1 MFFYFTVQVSNAG
14 WFVNKGLMDTSV
26 EEMDSMLNI
35 FVRAV
40 FTITQRALQSII
52 ENKGVKGNLFC
63 FFERNFN
70 YIIGTYMK
78 NTRVIKSSLSK
89 IS

>member
-1 MFFYFTVQVSNAG
+1 MNNAG

-40 FTITQRALQSII
+40 FTMTQRSLPSII
-52 ENKGVKGNLFC
+52 ENKGAKENLF
-63 FFERNFN
+63 
-70 YIIGTYMK
+70 Y
-78 NTRVIKSSLSK
+78 SLGE
-89 IS
+89 ISLI

>member
-1 MFFYFTVQVSNAG
+1 MNNAG

-40 FTITQRALQSII
+40 FAITQRALPSII
-52 ENKGVKGNLFC
+52 ENKGVEKSVGRNSILLF
-63 FFERNFN
+63 
-70 YIIGTYMK
+70 TLK
-78 NTRVIKSSLSK
+78 NTHAIELTLSK
-89 IS
+89 TS

>member
-1 MFFYFTVQVSNAG
+1 MNNAG

-40 FTITQRALQSII
+40 FTMTQRSLPYII
-52 ENKGVKGNLFC
+52 ENKGAKENLFC
-63 FFERNFN
+63 SLGEIS
-70 YIIGTYMK
+70 II
-78 NTRVIKSSLSK
+78 
-89 IS
+89 